1 MSQQSSQYGIFQI
14 SGGIIGHPPPLFFKI
29 SSSYLKISTKYDY
42 LQSRV

>member
-14 SGGIIGHPPPLFFKI
+14 SGGIIGHPPLFFKI